1 MALFYS
7 QPTMKNLAKNAFVSW
22 VRGYA
27 AHKGELKSIFVVK
40 KLHLGHVA
48 KSFALREQPSLVG
61 KSHQKETMKRKRD
74 ERSKGLQSKK
84 TKKMNSNRNVQ
95 KT

>member
-7 QPTMKNLAKNAFVSW
+7 QPKIKNLAKNAFVSW

-61 KSHQKETMKRKRD
+61 KSHHKETMKRKRD
-74 ERSKGLQSKK
+74 ERQKGQQTKK
-84 TKKMNSNRNVQ
+84 RKKMNSSRSTQN
-95 KT
+95 T